1 VKAVSVAVKA
11 YKEFPRDRR
20 ALAFLLL
27 FPVIFVVVFGSAT
40 FGTGQV
46 TGPHHIALINQD
58 EGATI
63 LNNTTLESHN
73 FGAEF
78 ISLME
83 NATYENSTTQVFVVE
98 KVNRSEADRRLANR
112 DFSAVVTIPAN
123 FSAGVRA
130 QVNQTIYTTVSTAL
144 IKAYTSGNFSGNATS
159 CAGGNYTLPALE
171 PAVVATVTI
180 EGDFTYSE
188 FVSSQAFVQG
198 FVDGFVGAV
207 TQVATD
213 AVLSCLPAALQQEV
227 DTGKHIDA
235 RTYGVPGTEEFH
247 VFDWMAPGLFVF
259 ATILVALA
267 VTTWV
272 AREVEGGNLE
282 RLQLSRM
289 TTGDFLVGLLV
300 PWASL
305 GALQVV
311 LLFGTA
317 LLMGFHWQ
325 GGAVAL
331 VLAVGI
337 GTLSAT
343 ASVALGLLLVS
354 FVKSERQATSLGPLI
369 IIPIAF
375 LTEAF
380 FPISFTL
387 LVAGS
392 PWGQAVRA
400 MRGMLTFGLPAV
412 DIASDVGWMAVQT
425 AVLFAVAVLVFRRT
439 RLRAE

>member
-1 VKAVSVAVKA
+1 MKA

-40 FGTGQV
+40 FGTGQLTSQHKV
-46 TGPHHIALINQD
+46 AVLNED
-58 EGATI
+58 DGAWI
-63 LNNTTLESHN
+63 LNNTT
-73 FGAEF
+73 AEF
-78 ISLME
+78 HYFGEEFIGLMA
-83 NATYENSTTQVFVVE
+83 NATWQNSTTHVFYIEQVS
-98 KVNRSEADRRLANR
+98 RQEADRRLASR
-112 DFSAVVTIPAN
+112 DFAAIVTIPAN
-123 FSAGVRA
+123 FSAAVRA
-130 QVNQTIYTTVSTAL
+130 QINQTVYTTVSTAVVRA
-144 IKAYTSGNFSGNATS
+144 ITSGNYTGNGSA
-159 CAGGNYTLPALE
+159 AFGNYTLPMEE
-171 PAVVATVTI
+171 PNVTATVTI
-180 EGDFTYSE
+180 EGDFSFSE
-188 FVSSQAFVQG
+188 FAATQATVQG
-198 FVDGFVGAV
+198 FVEGFVQGV
-207 TQVATD
+207 TRLAADEV
-213 AVLSCLPAALQQEV
+213 VKRLPPELQQEA
-227 DTGKHIDA
+227 DATGHLDA
-235 RTYGVPGTEEFH
+235 RTYPVAGTEEFH

-272 AREVEGGNLE
+272 AREVEGVNLE

-289 TTGDFLVGLLV
+289 TTGDFLVGLLI

-325 GGAVAL
+325 GGAMAL

-380 FPISFTL
+380 FPISFTV

-400 MRGMLTFGLPAV
+400 MRGMLTFGLPAA
-412 DIASDVGWMAVQT
+412 DIASDVGWMALQT
-425 AVLFAVAVLVFRRT
+425 AVLFVVAVLVFRRT

>member
-1 VKAVSVAVKA
+1 MRAVSVAVKA

-40 FGTGQV
+40 FGVGQL
-46 TGPHHIALINQD
+46 TSPHRIAVINQD
-58 EGATI
+58 EGAWI
-63 LNNTTLESHN
+63 LNNTTPEFHN

-78 ISLME
+78 IAVMR
-83 NATYENSTTQVFVVE
+83 NASYENSTTPVFQALEVTRAQAE
-98 KVNRSEADRRLANR
+98 RLIANR
-112 DFSAVVTIPAN
+112 NFSAIVTIPEN

-130 QVNQTIYTTVSTAL
+130 QVNQTIYTTVSTAVVRA
-144 IKAYTSGNFSGNATS
+144 IASGNFTGNGSSGF
-159 CAGGNYTLPALE
+159 GNYTLPGLE
-171 PAVVATVTI
+171 PNVTATVTI
-180 EGDFTYSE
+180 EGDFSYSE
-188 FVSSQAFVQG
+188 FAASQATVQG
-198 FVDGFVGAV
+198 FVDGFVQAL
-207 TQVATD
+207 TRIATD
-213 AVLSCLPAALQQEV
+213 EVIKRLPPELQQEV
-227 DTGKHIDA
+227 DTSNHIDA
-235 RTYGVPGTEEFH
+235 RTYPVPGTEEFR

-282 RLQLSRM
+282 RLKLSRM
-289 TTGDFLVGLLV
+289 STGDFLVGLLI

-317 LLMGFHWQ
+317 FLMGFRWQ
-325 GGAVAL
+325 GGAGS
-331 VLAVGI
+331 LAVAVGV

-354 FVKSERQATSLGPLI
+354 FVKSERQATSIGPLI

-380 FPISFTL
+380 FPISFTP
-387 LVAGS
+387 LVQGS

-400 MRGMLTFGLPAV
+400 MRGMLTFGLPAA
-412 DIASDVGWMAVQT
+412 DILQSVAWMVGQT
-425 AVLFAVAVLVFRRT
+425 AILFVVAVFVFKRT